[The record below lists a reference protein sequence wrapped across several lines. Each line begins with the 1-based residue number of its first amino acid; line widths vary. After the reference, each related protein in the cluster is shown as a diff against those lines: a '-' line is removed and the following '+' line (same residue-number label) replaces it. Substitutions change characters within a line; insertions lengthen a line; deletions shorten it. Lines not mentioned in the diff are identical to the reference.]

1 MRPGKDVEKR
11 LPAKKIAMRLVG
23 HGYKHTMSGENI
35 MEFNHQTYQRT
46 LSKRPWPLWTS
57 RVAAVALITLGV
69 APFSGRADDGGAPND
84 AVSIRTLSSRPNLVS
99 GGSSLV
105 QIELSDQAAMQ
116 AVRIFLNAQDVT
128 SSFRSEANG
137 TRLTGLVT
145 GLNPGNNA
153 LRVVAN
159 GASLGQLQLTDYS
172 IKGPIVSG
180 PQIQPFICQ
189 TQTFK
194 LPDGTFLGAPLDSDC
209 SAPTVVTY
217 VYLSTTSGTFQPL
230 PSTATLPGDVAMTTT
245 SAGATVPY
253 VVRVETGTINRGIY
267 QNAILFDPTSDP
279 VPSPFS
285 APKGWNHRLI
295 AIHGAGCPGG
305 WYTQGTAE
313 GVNVLQT
320 MYLSLGYAL
329 FINTLQNPSNS
340 CNPFVAGES
349 AMMGKEHF
357 IKTFGVPDF
366 TLSTGG
372 SGGAYTSQ
380 QVADAFPGLIDG
392 IFINATFPDAA
403 EIAYSGLD
411 GHLLTHYFTVTNP
424 AGFTDAQQVAVS
436 GYAGHQAWY
445 DAANQSQRTDPV
457 PNRPDVVGYSSA
469 VWNAVVPV
477 ALRYDPIA
485 NPHGARPTIF
495 DVSRNIYGVDSDTGF
510 ALRAFDNV
518 GVQYGLGALNRGLI
532 TKAQFLDLNQN
543 IGGYDQDANYV
554 SDRAAGNLDA
564 IKHAYQAGVNL
575 GGGGGLRSIP
585 IIDFG
590 YYNEAGGYHYQWH
603 HFAVR
608 ERLIDANG
616 DADNHVLWRGNDATN
631 VPLTQAFAVMSQWV
645 EAIKAD
651 HSEASLRAKLIRN
664 KPSAAVDGCYNAATP
679 PQFIAET
686 QTFSSLP
693 DSQCNTLWPS
703 YAFPRYVA
711 GGPLSADI
719 LKCQLKPIDA
729 ADYAVSFTPA
739 ELAQLEAIFP
749 HGVCDWSKAGVR
761 HVGVVVG
768 TSFGPAPPYANAARD
783 ASGDAAEHSD

>member
-1 MRPGKDVEKR
+1 MRGPR
-11 LPAKKIAMRLVG
+11 CA
-23 HGYKHTMSGENI
+23 
-35 MEFNHQTYQRT
+35 
-46 LSKRPWPLWTS
+46 
-57 RVAAVALITLGV
+57 
-69 APFSGRADDGGAPND
+69 
-84 AVSIRTLSSRPNLVS
+84 SIP
-99 GGSSLV
+99 
-105 QIELSDQAAMQ
+105 
-116 AVRIFLNAQDVT
+116 
-128 SSFRSEANG
+128 
-137 TRLTGLVT
+137 
-145 GLNPGNNA
+145 
-153 LRVVAN
+153 
-159 GASLGQLQLTDYS
+159 
-172 IKGPIVSG
+172 
-180 PQIQPFICQ
+180 
-189 TQTFK
+189 
-194 LPDGTFLGAPLDSDC
+194 
-209 SAPTVVTY
+209 VVTY
-217 VYLSTTSGTFQPL
+217 VYMSTASGTFQPL
-230 PSTATLPGDVAMTTT
+230 PSAAALPGDVAMTTT
-245 SAGATVPY
+245 SAGVTVPY

-279 VPSPFS
+279 MPSPFS
-285 APKGWNHRLI
+285 PPKGWNHRLI

-305 WYTQGTAE
+305 RYTQGTAE
-313 GVNVLQT
+313 GVNVLQN

-357 IKTFGVPDF
+357 IKTFGVPHF

-372 SGGAYTSQ
+372 SGGAYTSL

-403 EIAYSGLD
+403 EIAYSWLD

-477 ALRYDPIA
+477 ALRYDPVS

-495 DVSRNIYGVDSDTGF
+495 DVSRNIYGVDPDTGF

-518 GVQYGLGALNRGLI
+518 GVQYGLGALNSGLI

-554 SDRAAGNLDA
+554 SERTAGSLGA

-616 DADNHVLWRGNDATN
+616 DADNHVLWRGNDATSI
-631 VPLTQAFAVMSQWV
+631 PLTHAFAVMTQWV

-651 HSEASLRAKLIRN
+651 HSEASLRAKVDRN
-664 KPSAAVDGCYNAATP
+664 KPSAAVDGCHNTASP
-679 PQFIAET
+679 PQFIAEA

-719 LKCQLKPIDA
+719 LKCQLKTIDP
-729 ADYAVSFTPA
+729 ADYAVKFTPA
-739 ELAQLEAIFP
+739 ELAHLEAIFP
-749 HGVCDWSKAGVR
+749 HGVCDWSRPGR
-761 HVGVVVG
+761 NHVGVVVG
-768 TSFGPAPPYANAARD
+768 TSFGPAPPYADAARD
-783 ASGDAAEHSD
+783 PSGDAAEHSD

>member
-1 MRPGKDVEKR
+1 MRGPR
-11 LPAKKIAMRLVG
+11 CA
-23 HGYKHTMSGENI
+23 
-35 MEFNHQTYQRT
+35 
-46 LSKRPWPLWTS
+46 
-57 RVAAVALITLGV
+57 
-69 APFSGRADDGGAPND
+69 
-84 AVSIRTLSSRPNLVS
+84 SIP
-99 GGSSLV
+99 
-105 QIELSDQAAMQ
+105 
-116 AVRIFLNAQDVT
+116 
-128 SSFRSEANG
+128 
-137 TRLTGLVT
+137 
-145 GLNPGNNA
+145 
-153 LRVVAN
+153 
-159 GASLGQLQLTDYS
+159 
-172 IKGPIVSG
+172 
-180 PQIQPFICQ
+180 
-189 TQTFK
+189 
-194 LPDGTFLGAPLDSDC
+194 
-209 SAPTVVTY
+209 VVTY
-217 VYLSTTSGTFQPL
+217 VYMSTASGTFQPL
-230 PSTATLPGDVAMTTT
+230 PSAAALPGDVAMTTT
-245 SAGATVPY
+245 SAGVTVPY

-279 VPSPFS
+279 MPSPFS
-285 APKGWNHRLI
+285 PPKGWNHRLI

-305 WYTQGTAE
+305 RYTQGTAE
-313 GVNVLQT
+313 GVNVLQN

-357 IKTFGVPDF
+357 IKTFGVPHF

-372 SGGAYTSQ
+372 SGGAYTSL

-403 EIAYSGLD
+403 EIAYSWLD

-477 ALRYDPIA
+477 ALRYDPVS

-495 DVSRNIYGVDSDTGF
+495 DVSRNIYGVDPDTGF

-518 GVQYGLGALNRGLI
+518 GVQYGLGALNSGLI

-554 SDRAAGNLDA
+554 SERTAGSLGA

-616 DADNHVLWRGNDATN
+616 DADNHVLWRGNDATSI
-631 VPLTQAFAVMSQWV
+631 PLTHAFAVMTQWV

-651 HSEASLRAKLIRN
+651 HSEASLRAKVDRN
-664 KPSAAVDGCYNAATP
+664 KPSCCRRVPQHRQPAAVHRRGADLQQPARLAVQHLVAVLRLPALRRGRAAFGGHLEVPVEDHRSRRLRGQIHASGARALGGHLPAWRVRLVQTGPEPRRCGGRHIVRTSSTVCRRGARPQRRCGRALGLDDGG
-679 PQFIAET
+679 
-686 QTFSSLP
+686 
-693 DSQCNTLWPS
+693 
-703 YAFPRYVA
+703 VA
-711 GGPLSADI
+711 MHGGP
-719 LKCQLKPIDA
+719 
-729 ADYAVSFTPA
+729 
-739 ELAQLEAIFP
+739 EL
-749 HGVCDWSKAGVR
+749 
-761 HVGVVVG
+761 
-768 TSFGPAPPYANAARD
+768 
-783 ASGDAAEHSD
+783 